1 MSNVVALDGVLL
13 DESSINKDI
22 ITLSIPI
29 TASNSWNDISQM
41 QSIESGVYAFTFT
54 GVYNTGM
61 SWQNDGTYGGIFYWK
76 PNKACNTEE
85 YSTVPFTYVSHATN
99 NEKLNFRIHMPR
111 NSNYAEFQIYTPFTN
126 SSSLTGTMKLRKLL

>member
-22 ITLSIPI
+22 IILSIPI
-29 TASNSWNDISQM
+29 TASNGWNDISQM
-41 QSIESGVYAFTFT
+41 QSIESGVYVFTFT

-61 SWQNDGTYGGIFYWK
+61 PWQSDGTYGGIFYWN
-76 PNKACNTEE
+76 PNKECNTEE

-99 NEKLNFRIHMPR
+99 NETLNFRIYMPSNR
-111 NSNYAEFQIYTPFTN
+111 NYAKFQIYTPFTN

>member
-1 MSNVVALDGVLL
+1 MRNVVALDGVLL

-54 GVYNTGM
+54 GVYNTKM
-61 SWQNDGTYGGIFYWK
+61 SWQKDGMYGGIFYWRPYK
-76 PNKACNTEE
+76 QCNTEE

-99 NEKLNFRIHMPR
+99 NETLNFRIHMPL

-126 SSSLTGTMKLRKLL
+126 SSSLTGTMCLRRLL

>member
-41 QSIESGVYAFTFT
+41 QSIESGVYVFTFT
-54 GVYNTGM
+54 GVYNTEM
-61 SWQNDGTYGGIFYWK
+61 SWQKDGTYGGIFYWK
-76 PNKACNTEE
+76 TNKQCNTEE

-99 NEKLNFRIHMPR
+99 NETLNFRIHMPR

-126 SSSLTGTMKLRKLL
+126 SSSLTGTMCLRRLL